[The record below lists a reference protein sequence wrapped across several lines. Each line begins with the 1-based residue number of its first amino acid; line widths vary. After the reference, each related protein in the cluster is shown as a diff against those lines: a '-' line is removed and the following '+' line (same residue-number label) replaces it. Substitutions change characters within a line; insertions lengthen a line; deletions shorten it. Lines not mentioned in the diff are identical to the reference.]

1 MSDMKG
7 NYRIELPDIGEGI
20 AEVEILEWPVA
31 VGDMIKEDDVVCVV
45 MTDKASV
52 EIPAPVDGEVISIGA
67 PAGQMMAVGSELM
80 RLHTDDAQAN
90 VSPDEPATSAPV
102 AESAPEPVVE
112 SPVVEKPVAAEP
124 AKQVEAKPAPA
135 PVSRPA
141 SAKAPSSKAPSSK
154 APSAKA
160 PLPRAEGEKLIAAP
174 AVRQRARN
182 AGIDLRQVHGTGPA
196 GRITH
201 DDLDAFI
208 AGDSQPVASSGR
220 AALTGMQEIPVIGLR
235 RKIAQVMQDAKQ
247 RIPHFTYVEEIDV
260 TELEALRQ
268 KLNAQRKEG
277 QPKLTVLPFIM
288 RAIVVAMREYPQMSS
303 RYNDV
308 DNIVEQYAAAHIGIA
323 TQTDKG
329 LMVPVVRHSEA
340 LSLWESADEIK
351 RLSSAAR
358 EGGIKA
364 EELNGSTITITSLGP
379 MGGLVHT
386 PVINTPEV
394 AIVGVNKIAKRPVW
408 QDGAFIPRDI
418 MNLSSSFDHRIIDG
432 WEATLFIQKIKSL
445 LESPATLFTE
455 E

>member
-1 MSDMKG
+1 MSDVKG

-52 EIPAPVDGEVISIGA
+52 EIPAPVDGEVIAIGA

-90 VSPDEPATSAPV
+90 VSPDEPATAAPV
-102 AESAPEPVVE
+102 ANAAPEPVVE
-112 SPVVEKPVAAEP
+112 KPAAEKPVVADP
-124 AKQVEAKPAPA
+124 AKQVETKPTPT
-135 PVSRPA
+135 PLSRPT
-141 SAKAPSSKAPSSK
+141 SAK

-160 PLPRAEGEKLIAAP
+160 PLPRAEGEKPIAAP

-247 RIPHFTYVEEIDV
+247 RIPCLLY
-260 TELEALRQ
+260 
-268 KLNAQRKEG
+268 
-277 QPKLTVLPFIM
+277 
-288 RAIVVAMREYPQMSS
+288 
-303 RYNDV
+303 
-308 DNIVEQYAAAHIGIA
+308 
-323 TQTDKG
+323 
-329 LMVPVVRHSEA
+329 
-340 LSLWESADEIK
+340 
-351 RLSSAAR
+351 
-358 EGGIKA
+358 
-364 EELNGSTITITSLGP
+364 TSP
-379 MGGLVHT
+379 S
-386 PVINTPEV
+386 
-394 AIVGVNKIAKRPVW
+394 
-408 QDGAFIPRDI
+408 PRD
-418 MNLSSSFDHRIIDG
+418 
-432 WEATLFIQKIKSL
+432 A
-445 LESPATLFTE
+445 
-455 E
+455 

>member
-1 MSDMKG
+1 MTNTQQGKESVKG
-7 NYRIELPDIGEGI
+7 NYRIELPDIVECI

-52 EIPAPVDGEVISIGA
+52 EIPAPVDGEVIAIGA

-90 VSPDEPATSAPV
+90 VSPDEPANATPV
-102 AESAPEPVVE
+102 ADSAPEPVIE
-112 SPVVEKPVAAEP
+112 SPVVEKPVVAEP
-124 AKQVEAKPAPA
+124 AKQVETKPASA

-141 SAKAPSSKAPSSK
+141 
-154 APSAKA
+154 SAKA
-160 PLPRAEGEKLIAAP
+160 PLPRAEGEKPIAAP

-364 EELNGSTITITSLGP
+364 EELNGSTSTITSLG
-379 MGGLVHT
+379 
-386 PVINTPEV
+386 
-394 AIVGVNKIAKRPVW
+394 
-408 QDGAFIPRDI
+408 
-418 MNLSSSFDHRIIDG
+418 
-432 WEATLFIQKIKSL
+432 
-445 LESPATLFTE
+445 
-455 E
+455 

>member
-1 MSDMKG
+1 MSDLKG
-7 NYRIELPDIGEGI
+7 NYSIELPDIGEGI
-20 AEVEILEWPVA
+20 AEVEIIEWPVA
-31 VGDMIKEDDVVCVV
+31 VGDMVKEDDVVCVV

-52 EIPAPVDGEVISIGA
+52 EIPSPVDGEVISLGA
-67 PAGQMMAVGSELM
+67 ERGQMMPVGSELM
-80 RLHTDDAQAN
+80 RLHTDEAQAN
-90 VSPDEPATSAPV
+90 ATPG
-102 AESAPEPVVE
+102 ESAATPVVE
-112 SPVVEKPVAAEP
+112 TQEKPAAKQAEEVTAPTEQKQEPNKQPAAIASKPVAQSTATQSATAIP
-124 AKQVEAKPAPA
+124 
-135 PVSRPA
+135 RP
-141 SAKAPSSKAPSSK
+141 
-154 APSAKA
+154 
-160 PLPRAEGEKLIAAP
+160 EGEKPIAAP

-196 GRITH
+196 GRIQH
-201 DDLDAFI
+201 SDLDAFI
-208 AGDSQPVASSGR
+208 AGEGQTSVASGR
-220 AALTGMQEIPVIGLR
+220 VALTGMKEIPVIGLR

-260 TELEALRQ
+260 TELETLRQ
-268 KLNAQRKEG
+268 NLNTQRNES

-288 RAIVVAMREYPQMSS
+288 RAIVMAIREYPQMSS

-308 DNIVEQYAAAHIGIA
+308 DNIVEEYAAAHIGIA

-329 LMVPVVRHSEA
+329 LMVPVVRHSES
-340 LSLWESADEIK
+340 LSIWDSAAEIK
-351 RLSSAAR
+351 RLSTAAR
-358 EGGIKA
+358 EGSIKA
-364 EELNGSTITITSLGP
+364 DELNGSTITVTSLGP

-408 QDGAFIPRDI
+408 QDGGFVPRDI

-445 LESPATLFTE
+445 LENPAMLFME